1 MDQITNYYS
10 KIRKDISDILLNI
23 EGFQSNDK
31 EINESINEIKEKLLE
46 NDKKFKKSLED
57 LEKNSEWDKFI
68 VGFFG
73 ETNAGKSSI
82 IEALRIIHN
91 EKKRRENISKNIDE
105 YVKSL
110 KEYDSEFD
118 KVLNDLGEFIKA
130 IEEDDM
136 KSTDKLQE
144 FEDKLAN
151 IDASMMEKTEEIE
164 KKLSDYNE
172 DMNRK
177 EAEIMEN
184 MNRKEI
190 GIIENMNKKEAE
202 IIEDN
207 NNLKDNI
214 KKIESLLE
222 DINKKLENNDKKLK
236 IIPIKI
242 IIFSGII
249 SILISIIFKFLI

>member
-1 MDQITNYYS
+1 MLFFMDNIVTYYN
-10 KIRKDISDILLNI
+10 KIRKDISDILLKTEN
-23 EGFQSNDK
+23 FSSNDK

-46 NDKKFKKSLED
+46 NDKKFKNSLD
-57 LEKNSEWDKFI
+57 LLEKNSEWVKFI

-105 YVKSL
+105 YIKSL

-118 KVLNDLGEFIKA
+118 KVLNDLEEFIKA

-151 IDASMMEKTEEIE
+151 IDASMIEKTTEIE

-172 DMNRK
+172 D
-177 EAEIMEN
+177 
-184 MNRKEI
+184 
-190 GIIENMNKKEAE
+190 MNKKEAE

-214 KKIESLLE
+214 NKIESLLE

-236 IIPIKI
+236 MMPIKL

-249 SILISIIFKFLI
+249 SILISVIFKFLI